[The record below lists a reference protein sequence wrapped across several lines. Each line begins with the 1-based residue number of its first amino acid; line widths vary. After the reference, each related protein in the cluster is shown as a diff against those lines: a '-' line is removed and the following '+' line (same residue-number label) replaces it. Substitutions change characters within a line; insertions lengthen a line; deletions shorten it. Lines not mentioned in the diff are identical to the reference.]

1 MWNKEILMGFKTTAL
16 LVMIVMAFS
25 CATQKELGNNANEV
39 KLVITN
45 STPYCGGAA
54 PTPEM
59 EIPVEVPIPNSSFLL
74 YSENEDG
81 SRGKEL
87 KEIKTNEDGE
97 TTLYLPNGHY
107 QLWLPTKKLSLEE
120 FIKAE
125 SPDKGTDYSYQ
136 DRECFQA
143 WREKVDFKFEVKS
156 DSTISLSRPVRCY
169 TGAHPCLKYTGPY
182 HP

>member
-1 MWNKEILMGFKTTAL
+1 MLNKEILMGFKTIAF
-16 LVMIVMAFS
+16 LVMIAMVFS

-39 KLVITN
+39 KLILFN
-45 STPYCGGAA
+45 ASPYCGGA
-54 PTPEM
+54 PPSPEM
-59 EIPVEVPIPNSSFLL
+59 EIPRLVPIQNASFLL
-74 YSENEDG
+74 FSENEDG

-87 KEIKTNEDGE
+87 KEIKTNEEGGS
-97 TTLYLPNGHY
+97 TLYLPDGNY

-125 SPDKGTDYSYQ
+125 SPDKGQFYSYK
-136 DRECFQA
+136 DKECFQA

-156 DSTISLSRPVRCY
+156 DSTISLSRPIRCY
-169 TGAHPCLKYTGPY
+169 TGEHPCLQYDGPY